1 MNQEERQ
8 LITELFDRMR
18 GFGKP
23 EKDRDADSLIA
34 QSVRANPDA
43 SYMLVQSVL
52 VQDNA
57 LKMADQRIQDLE
69 AHVQDLEAQAARSQA
84 APQQSGGFLG
94 GLFGGSRPAA
104 SVPTASRG
112 YAQSPAA
119 SPGGPWG
126 GGRQAAAP
134 AQMAPMQAA
143 PAAASGGGGFM
154 KTAMATAAGVAGG
167 MMAASAIQNMMGGNH
182 GHGHDT
188 ASRSGETGG
197 STGVDSP
204 GLRPEPAYQSA
215 DDNDPASQEQQDAYE
230 DSHDSG
236 GSSDFET

>member
-69 AHVQDLEAQAARSQA
+69 AHVQDLEAQASKSQA
-84 APQQSGGFLG
+84 APQSGGFLG

-104 SVPTASRG
+104 SVPTAGRG
-112 YAQSPAA
+112 YAQQPAA
-119 SPGGPWG
+119 SPGGPW

-188 ASRSGETGG
+188 ASRGGEMGG
-197 STGVDSP
+197 GTGVDSP

-230 DSHDSG
+230 DSHDTG